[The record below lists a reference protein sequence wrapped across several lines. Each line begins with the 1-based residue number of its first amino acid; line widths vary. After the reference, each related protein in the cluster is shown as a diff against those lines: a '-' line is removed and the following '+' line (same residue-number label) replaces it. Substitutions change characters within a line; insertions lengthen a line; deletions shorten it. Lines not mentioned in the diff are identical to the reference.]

1 MSNFKGRAILLITAA
16 GEQSDVEEIRR
27 KTLAALAPFTLHVR
41 ENQSIC
47 LAGRLILAIDLDCD
61 PVHVSAIED
70 DVRNVLSSHKCD
82 VASEVI

>member
-1 MSNFKGRAILLITAA
+1 MSGA

-27 KTLAALAPFTLHVR
+27 KTLEALAPFTVHIR

-61 PVHVSAIED
+61 PVHLSAIED
-70 DVRNVLSSHKCD
+70 DVRVALSSHKCD
-82 VASEVI
+82 VASEDI